1 MTKLLTSLAASMA
14 LLAAGPALAQET
26 QQQSGQQQGGTT
38 MGSQQGAAADFEDAE
53 LQKFAS
59 AQDGI
64 NDIRDEYMAKIE
76 SAGDQEQAQKLQQEA
91 NEKMIGVI
99 EDEDLNV
106 RTYNEIAAAYSSNPQ
121 TRERVD
127 SMM

>member
-14 LLAAGPALAQET
+14 LLAAGPALAQDT
-26 QQQSGQQQGGTT
+26 QQQSGQQQGTT
-38 MGSQQGAAADFEDAE
+38 MGSQQSAAADFKDAE
-53 LQKFAS
+53 LRKFAS

-106 RTYNEIAAAYSSNPQ
+106 RTYNEIAAAYSSNPE

>member
-14 LLAAGPALAQET
+14 LLAAGPALAQD
-26 QQQSGQQQGGTT
+26 SGQQQGTT
-38 MGSQQGAAADFEDAE
+38 MGSQQNAAADFEDAE
-53 LQKFAS
+53 LRKFAS

-106 RTYNEIAAAYSSNPQ
+106 RTYNEIAAAYSSNPE